1 MDDTNR
7 SEAGPFQLLILL
19 LSVFVLCALA
29 AETFFALPPELA
41 ALLRRLDTI
50 ICLVFLA
57 DFFLRLRR
65 AADRKAFMRWG
76 WLDLVSSVPA
86 VPALRI
92 GRIFRVV
99 RLLRVLRAFRS
110 AKVLLQHL
118 YRDRGRAALST
129 AAGAAFL
136 TAISASIAVLN
147 FENVPGA
154 NISTAADGLWWSF
167 YTLANIDYGGHFPV
181 TPEGKLLR
189 LLLVT
194 AGMVLFGVFTGYAA
208 SYFLSGEE
216 ERETGEIAA
225 LRAEVSSL
233 RSELK
238 K

>member
-1 MDDTNR
+1 MDETLRN
-7 SEAGPFQLLILL
+7 EAGPFQLLMLL

-29 AETFFALPPELA
+29 AETFFALPPETA
-41 ALLRRLDTI
+41 ALLHRLDTLV
-50 ICLVFLA
+50 CLVFLF

-65 AADRKAFMRWG
+65 AADKRAFMRWG

-86 VPALRI
+86 VQVLRLA
-92 GRIFRVV
+92 RIFRIVK
-99 RLLRVLRAFRS
+99 LLRVLRAFRS
-110 AKVLLQHL
+110 AKVLVQQLC
-118 YRDRGRAALST
+118 RDSGRAALST
-129 AAGAAFL
+129 AVGAAFL
-136 TAISASIAVLN
+136 TAISSSIAILT

-154 NISTAADGLWWSF
+154 NISTAGDGLWWSF

-189 LLLVT
+189 LLLVA

-208 SYFLSGEE
+208 SYFLAGEE

-225 LRAEVSSL
+225 LRAKVSAL